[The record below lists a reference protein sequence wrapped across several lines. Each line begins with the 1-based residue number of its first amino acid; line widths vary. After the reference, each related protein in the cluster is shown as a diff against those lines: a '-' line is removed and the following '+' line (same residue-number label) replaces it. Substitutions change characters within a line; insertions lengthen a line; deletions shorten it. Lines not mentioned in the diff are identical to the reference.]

1 MIVGRGQLSQS
12 FLDTEL
18 LLPIHHS
25 IVNNK
30 ETVERLSKDIQI
42 MAKTAKDNI
51 QYYRLGQIHI
61 TN

>member
-1 MIVGRGQLSQS
+1 MSQS

-51 QYYRLGQIHI
+51 QYYRLGQIQI